1 MGGGAYPHSG
11 RYCAGSLLPVMP
23 SNAPSAC
30 RHDTPASTGRLGEGP
45 LEAEAAVERRM
56 SGKGGPENASSSP
69 PTSYRESEAQR
80 GEKPAQ
86 GEMSRIRTGS
96 QPSFL

>member
-1 MGGGAYPHSG
+1 MGGGAYPRSG
-11 RYCAGSLLPVMP
+11 HYCAGSLLPVML

-30 RHDTPASTGRLGEGP
+30 RHDTGQHREAGRRT

-56 SGKGGPENASSSP
+56 SGEGGPENASSSP

-86 GEMSRIRTGS
+86 R
-96 QPSFL
+96 